1 MAHSYEELKKLN
13 VAQLRNVARE
23 IKHEAVQGATQMNK
37 EHLLVAICKALN
49 IDMHEHHV
57 ARLANKGKIKASMKA
72 LKKKRDEMIAAKNY
86 EQVEFVRHA
95 MHALRR
101 KLRRAMA

>member
-1 MAHSYEELKKLN
+1 MAHTYEQLKKLN
-13 VAQLRNVARE
+13 VAQLRDVAKE

-57 ARLANKGKIKASMKA
+57 ARIAHKDKIKAGMKA
-72 LKKKRDEMIAAKNY
+72 QKKKRDDMIAAKDY
-86 EQVEFVRHA
+86 KQLALVRHA
-95 MHALRR
+95 IHVLRR
-101 KLRRAMA
+101 KLRRAAI